1 MSSTQRSALV
11 LVCTATFM
19 LLLDVTVVSGAFAR
33 SFTTS

>member
-1 MSSTQRSALV
+1 MPSKQRSTLV

-19 LLLDVTVVSGAFAR
+19 LLLDVTMVSGAFAR